1 MLDDGIC
8 ATIAE
13 LARRERVSRSY
24 VSRVL
29 RLTLLAPDVVEAILD
44 GRQPEGMRLEDLLAG
59 FRWNGRDKSAHL
71 AAGEINGVSRTRNWP
86 GPPPVLPVCQARDHP
101 GLCVRHLTYSVF
113 RYSMTAVR
121 SASVKPSPKR

>member
-13 LARRERVSRSY
+13 LARRERVSCSY

-44 GRQPEGMRLEDLLAG
+44 GRQAEGMRLEDLLAG
-59 FRWNGRDKSAHL
+59 FRRNGRNKSAHL
-71 AAGEINGVSRTRNWP
+71 AAGEINRVSRTRNLP
-86 GPPPVLPVCQARDHP
+86 GPPPVLPVCQARGHRD
-101 GLCVRHLTYSVF
+101 LCQASHL
-113 RYSMTAVR
+113 
-121 SASVKPSPKR
+121 